1 MGEAMLKMI
10 KTDYQKACALL
21 RKGQPKA
28 AQLKFEAVRQRDA
41 TYRSVNYFLAK
52 CLYLNG
58 APKDQCIALL
68 EAHLAL
74 KEAKNQKTAEQL
86 LLKLDPLRLPPK
98 KLRFKFVRW
107 ARNKTPIAQTS
118 AKRFQKY
125 RFFLNGLSE
134 FQKEQFSQ
142 GKWQEFK
149 IKTLKPL
156 RFKDYLACTVADERT
171 YYRKYLK
178 DLPDAYLRTQFND
191 HLENDEFFKQ
201 RFERSKV
208 FALLQVPGF
217 KRQKIAELL
226 ALNGLSDETVQ
237 KHLQSCEDLIYLKK
251 AGEVLPLSAKQ
262 NFADPQ
268 LLVAFG
274 YLCPKE
280 CQQTLHLAT
289 KCQYEREFKVFLQKK
304 TRKKLPFKAEKFAP
318 TKEQTAFIEW
328 LKQSKGAVVS
338 LLGVGGSGKTYT
350 LGKIL
355 DKEKALALAPTH
367 KARLNLAANGFMH
380 NDTLQ
385 HILYELE
392 QGNETCLTDYD
403 VVLVDEVSMATL
415 EDLVHLTKEG
425 VGSVRFILIGD
436 EKQLPPVT
444 QDEDALSV
452 CGDALKL
459 IKEYGQCFY
468 FRKNLRCTVQATQ
481 ELIAACRSC
490 DLDYLAKTPYFKTA
504 RGKEMIIDK
513 YQHQSLQE
521 CLILAYRNHTVG
533 LINQQFFRILSKNET
548 KVVPFYFQNNFG
560 RGGFFVGAQVVFYHN
575 DDSHQNYGYTNSEF
589 GKIVGLELEGAF
601 EQRFV
606 YVETDVKQYKLPL
619 ERAIKDLLLAYALT
633 IHKAQG
639 SGAKR
644 VYILEPENYGL
655 AYTAVSR
662 AKESII
668 FVGCERE
675 QLMAGLQRPT
685 LQKKNVSI

>member
-1 MGEAMLKMI
+1 MQEMLKR
-10 KTDYQKACALL
+10 DYQKACALL
-21 RKGQPKA
+21 RQGEFKA
-28 AQLKFEAVRQRDA
+28 AQSKFEKVRQSDA

-52 CLYLNG
+52 CLYLNQ
-58 APKDQCIALL
+58 APKEECISLL

-74 KEAKNQKTAEQL
+74 KTAKNQKTAQQL
-86 LLKLDPLRLPPK
+86 LAKLDPLKVPPK

-107 ARNKTPIAQTS
+107 AKNKTPIAQTS
-118 AKRFQKY
+118 ARRFQKY
-125 RFFLNGLSE
+125 KFFLNGLSDL
-134 FQKEQFSQ
+134 QKEQFSQ

-149 IKTLKPL
+149 IGPLKPL
-156 RFKDYLACTVADERT
+156 NFKDYLACTVADERT

-178 DLPDAYLRTQFND
+178 NIPDAYLRTQFND
-191 HLENDEFFKQ
+191 YLENDEFFKQ

-226 ALNGLSDETVQ
+226 TLNELDDETVH
-237 KHLQSCEDLIYLKK
+237 KHLKSCEDLIYLKK
-251 AGEVLPLSAKQ
+251 AGEVLPLSAKK
-262 NFADPQ
+262 NFTDPQ
-268 LLVAFG
+268 LLVDFG

-280 CQQTLHLAT
+280 CHQTLHLAA
-289 KCQYEREFKVFLQKK
+289 KCQYEREFKRLLQRK
-304 TRKKLPFKAEKFAP
+304 TRRKLPFKPENFAP
-318 TKEQTAFIEW
+318 TEEQAAFINW
-328 LKQSKGAVVS
+328 LKQNRNALIS

-355 DKEKALALAPTH
+355 DKEKTLALAPTH
-367 KARLNLAANGFMH
+367 KARLNLATNGFRH

-392 QGNETCLTDYD
+392 QGNETCLTDHE

-415 EDLVHLTKEG
+415 EELVLLTKEA

-444 QDEDALSV
+444 QDEEALSV
-452 CGDALKL
+452 CGDALKF
-459 IKEYGQCFY
+459 IKEEGACFY
-468 FRKNLRCTVQATQ
+468 FRKNLRCQDQATS
-481 ELIAACRSC
+481 ELIAACRAC
-490 DLDYLAKTPYFKTA
+490 DLKYLEKTPYFKTA
-504 RGKEMIIDK
+504 RGKEMVIDK

-521 CLILAYRNHTVG
+521 CMILAYRNHTVG
-533 LINQQFFRILSKNET
+533 LINQQFFRILSKDKT

-589 GKIVGLELEGAF
+589 GTIVALDVTGPVT
-601 EQRFV
+601 QQFV
-606 YVETDVKQYKLPL
+606 YVETKVNKYKLPL
-619 ERAIKDLLLAYALT
+619 ERALRDLLLAYALT

-639 SGAKR
+639 SGANR
-644 VYILEPENYGL
+644 VYVLEPENYGL

-662 AKESII
+662 AKKSVI

-675 QLMAGLQRPT
+675 QLLLGLQTPAPHKQNI
-685 LQKKNVSI
+685 LI